1 MNLSRFTP
9 MMLAA
14 MEVET
19 RAYPSM
25 KPYLENLLSKPNA
38 DEVVH
43 VEIRKALI
51 NELDPSRYPKLAGR
65 WILLRKSF
73 RKELEKQGG
82 PVDGLGAAAA
92 GGGTAAV
99 VGAVAGLG
107 ASLIQIAMAKY
118 QADKLRKRERREEA
132 AARASEAQAA
142 RDAELAHTRAM
153 FQARMAARAG
163 GTPVS
168 VGQVTQMAKEEAKVI
183 TNNAISNMAKDEV
196 RNQVRLDTQITAK
209 EKVNPMVYAAP
220 AAAVAALALR

>member
-99 VGAVAGLG
+99 VGAVA
-107 ASLIQIAMAKY
+107 
-118 QADKLRKRERREEA
+118 
-132 AARASEAQAA
+132 
-142 RDAELAHTRAM
+142 ELAHTRAM

-196 RNQVRLDTQITAK
+196 RNQVRLDTQLTAK